1 MNLLKPMFV
10 MFIGMMFLGCVSQ
23 QTHDRTIEELEM
35 TSQHS
40 AQEMERLQQLVE
52 QEQIEVSQLQKKNQ
66 EFEEIVS
73 IHEMKVNE
81 LQEEK
86 QAFAETLRTK
96 DAAVV
101 QLQEDKRAFEETLRT
116 KDETVDQ
123 LQEANKELEAVI
135 DVQEQIKEQQVEA
148 LKIEFETLYAQV
160 DGLGHMSD
168 AGHVNT
174 SAPFGRDLVDFD
186 DFTKVFQNVRAAL
199 ASQMRDFSKLREQNG
214 QLEEGINQ
222 LEARL
227 QHIERLKQEL
237 ERVRT
242 ARESQEA
249 KLAKVKHEVQAVS
262 KEIDRITK
270 ALEEKFGKSLMV
282 TQHQDRLVL
291 TMLGHVLFQS
301 GEAQLT
307 PLGLDIMKQVGE
319 VLAPLPNKNIQVE
332 GHTDNNP
339 IYGRLRQQYPT
350 NWELS
355 TARATTVLRYL
366 IEQTGMNPKD
376 FSATGYA
383 ETRPAVPNDSD
394 EGRAQN
400 RRVEIVLY
408 PEHPPEDNNVVATLN
423 R

>member
-1 MNLLKPMFV
+1 M
-10 MFIGMMFLGCVSQ
+10 
-23 QTHDRTIEELEM
+23 
-35 TSQHS
+35 
-40 AQEMERLQQLVE
+40 A
-52 QEQIEVSQLQKKNQ
+52 
-66 EFEEIVS
+66 
-73 IHEMKVNE
+73 
-81 LQEEK
+81 
-86 QAFAETLRTK
+86 
-96 DAAVV
+96 
-101 QLQEDKRAFEETLRT
+101 
-116 KDETVDQ
+116 Q
-123 LQEANKELEAVI
+123 LQEAHKELEAAVE
-135 DVQEQIKEQQVEA
+135 VQEQIKEQQLEA
-148 LKIEFETLYAQV
+148 LKNELEALYSQV
-160 DGLGHMSD
+160 KGLGRMSG
-168 AGHVNT
+168 AEQASMST
-174 SAPFGRDLVDFD
+174 PFSRDPVDFD
-186 DFTKVFQNVRAAL
+186 DLTQVFRGVRSTL
-199 ASQMRDFSKLREQNG
+199 ASQMSDFSKLLAQNG
-214 QLEEGINQ
+214 KLEEEIGQ

-227 QHIERLKQEL
+227 RHVERLKEEL
-237 ERVRT
+237 EQVRA
-242 ARESQEA
+242 AREAQEA
-249 KLAKVKHEVQAVS
+249 KLAKVRREVQTVG

-270 ALEEKFGKSLMV
+270 ALEEKFGKSLIV

-291 TMLGHVLFQS
+291 TMLGQVLFES

-376 FSATGYA
+376 FAATGYA

-408 PEHPPEDNNVVATLN
+408 PERVLQDNNVVATLTP
-423 R
+423 